1 MTLPKWFK
9 LFLFIII
16 VGAGFFF
23 RSFLV
28 HKLNTGLRDSMIAEW
43 AALKG
48 VLQIKNGSPVWNYDR
63 EDTDEAR
70 LAAKLRRVFLLAD
83 PQGSVIQI
91 SETYAELGEDAPEK
105 VRTALLAHE
114 PSWRIR
120 KDTKGTAYLIRAGA
134 IYSQDAS
141 RTPYFVAIGHPL
153 VDNQRIVDKFTQL
166 YIALVT
172 IIFFGSW
179 LWGRRYLQQP
189 FSVA

>member
-1 MTLPKWFK
+1 
-9 LFLFIII
+9 
-16 VGAGFFF
+16 
-23 RSFLV
+23 
-28 HKLNTGLRDSMIAEW
+28 
-43 AALKG
+43 
-48 VLQIKNGSPVWNYDR
+48 
-63 EDTDEAR
+63 
-70 LAAKLRRVFLLAD
+70 
-83 PQGSVIQI
+83 
-91 SETYAELGEDAPEK
+91 

-189 FSVA
+189 FSVAWFSNLTGYNPYRCADSIRPTPRHW